1 MLPLPPDS
9 LQHFGHSLPLC
20 SIVVLRLLNLC
31 VMMLSSLVWF
41 AFQMQMAMGSVLIAA
56 LASVRSDGGGR
67 TFCLSPSGNRQL
79 PTGGPLPGLSPIGQ
93 PMPKALFRFQILPPN
108 LLCKIPIPVTS
119 KCRHIYG
126 VLNVDEIKN

>member
-67 TFCLSPSGNRQL
+67 TFCLSPSVKMGVV
-79 PTGGPLPGLSPIGQ
+79 Q
-93 PMPKALFRFQILPPN
+93 PWFEPHPN
-108 LLCKIPIPVTS
+108 HRTI
-119 KCRHIYG
+119 
-126 VLNVDEIKN
+126 